1 MGVNSFLLTVVNG
14 ACSVVDTLNITL
26 LEDASALCGGSDIFI
41 PEGFSPDQDGSND
54 RFVIYNLNG
63 KRVSIEVYNRWGNLV
78 YENDN
83 YLNDWDGTA
92 NRGVILSGE
101 NLPESTYYYLIQIE
115 GESET
120 RKGYLTLWR

>member
-1 MGVNSFLLTVVNG
+1 
-14 ACSVVDTLNITL
+14 LNITL
-26 LEDASALCGGSDIFI
+26 LDDASAQCGGSDIFI

>member
-1 MGVNSFLLTVVNG
+1 MIKIV
-14 ACSVVDTLNITL
+14 
-26 LEDASALCGGSDIFI
+26 LCI
-41 PEGFSPDQDGSND
+41 
-54 RFVIYNLNG
+54 VIYNLNG
-63 KRVSIEVYNRWGNLV
+63 KTVSIEVYNRWGNLG

-92 NRGVILSGE
+92 TRGVVLTGE